1 MRFCIP
7 VLGEFPSPER
17 IEQHGL
23 LDRLF
28 AAGKQTLKGCMVGL
42 WEEAVTVVWETRG
55 GGGWEKGCVFVVAT
69 LKEEYHM
76 RCGTKKFKYLTFLA

>member
-17 IEQHGL
+17 IEQRGL

-42 WEEAVTVVWETRG
+42 WAWEDAVTVVWETRG
-55 GGGWEKGCVFVVAT
+55 GGGWEKSGVFVVQGGRKT
-69 LKEEYHM
+69 
-76 RCGTKKFKYLTFLA
+76 

>member
-1 MRFCIP
+1 
-7 VLGEFPSPER
+7 
-17 IEQHGL
+17 
-23 LDRLF
+23 
-28 AAGKQTLKGCMVGL
+28 MVGL